1 MQQLTRGPVSDINAA
16 VAELVT
22 DEPCGAHPE
31 FGGPFECCD
40 CLKGFTRHEW
50 GYPKGH
56 PATGEGG
63 E

>member
-1 MQQLTRGPVSDINAA
+1 MQQLTRGPVSIVYINAA

-31 FGGPFECCD
+31 FVGPFECCD
-40 CLKGFTRHEW
+40 CRHQW
-50 GYPKGH
+50 GHPKGH

-63 E
+63 A